1 MRMRARNNLESRLE
15 ACAGFMTDAEG
26 AAGIPGPLHIEIGC
40 GKGRFITETA
50 ALHPEISYV
59 AVEKVSNIIVLA
71 MEKAGAAELC
81 NLKFIRGDFAMIAP
95 HLPEGSVDRI
105 YLNFSDPWPKT
116 GYAKRRLTHGAFLE
130 QYKRILKDGGEI
142 HFKTD
147 NLPLFEWSVEQ
158 FEAEGWE
165 LSEVTNDLHADGV
178 QGIMTDYEAKFHA
191 QGVKI
196 NRLVATRTGETK
208 TMTRDGAPAR
218 LYDAGLSDAR
228 GKQEAAK

>member
-1 MRMRARNNLESRLE
+1 MRMRARNNLDSRLG

-26 AAGIPGPLHIEIGC
+26 AAGLPGPLHIEIGC

-59 AVEKVSNIIVLA
+59 AVEKVSNVIVLA
-71 MEKAGAAELC
+71 MEKAKAAELV

-95 HLPEGSVDRI
+95 QLPEGSMDRI
-105 YLNFSDPWPKT
+105 YLNFSDPWPKN

-147 NLPLFEWSVEQ
+147 NRGLFDFSLETFPENG
-158 FEAEGWE
+158 FE
-165 LSEVTNDLHADGV
+165 LKNVTFDLHKEMPEGN
-178 QGIMTDYEAKFHA
+178 IMTEYEQRFSEL
-191 QGVKI
+191 GTPI
-196 NRLVATRTGETK
+196 CRL
-208 TMTRDGAPAR
+208 
-218 LYDAGLSDAR
+218 
-228 GKQEAAK
+228 EAVVRK